1 MREAGWRDGVRGL
14 GRAFNEKGAKKGSVH
29 QEPRGNPREK
39 QKAERGVGRSGGR
52 ANLEGLGK
60 ERGGKARERRREE
73 RGGGPRS
80 RLPR

>member
-39 QKAERGVGRSGGR
+39 QKAERGVGR
-52 ANLEGLGK
+52 
-60 ERGGKARERRREE
+60 
-73 RGGGPRS
+73 
-80 RLPR
+80 